1 MALFTKT
8 TIATPDELD
17 SIMRLGE
24 GVIVYVSPA
33 AFTWSIVPE
42 NRKLAMSIEHR
53 VNLNRRLGN

>member
-17 SIMRLGE
+17 SIIRLGE

-33 AFTWSIVPE
+33 AFAWLIVPE

-53 VNLNRRLGN
+53 VNLSRRLCN